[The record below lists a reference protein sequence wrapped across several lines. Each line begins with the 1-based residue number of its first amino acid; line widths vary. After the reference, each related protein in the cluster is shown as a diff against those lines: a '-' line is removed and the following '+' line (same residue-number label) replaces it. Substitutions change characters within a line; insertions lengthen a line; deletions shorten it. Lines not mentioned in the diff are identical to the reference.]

1 MDMAKASSSFESH
14 ALALL
19 RIVAGFTFTLHGAQK
34 FGALGG
40 LGGHAAAAYSML
52 WFAGV
57 LEIIGGPL
65 IMLGL
70 FTRPVAFILCGEM
83 AVAYFTVHIHMGP
96 WLYPTAEHGRNHSAL
111 LLLLFVSG
119 DGRRGTVQPGWH
131 DATEDLAA
139 RSYPRKR
146 RTVSES
152 TLRSP
157 AGAPAAPAAPL
168 AAG

>member
-1 MDMAKASSSFESH
+1 MDMATAPSSFHSH

-52 WFAGV
+52 WFAGI

-65 IMLGL
+65 IILGL

-83 AVAYFTVHIHMGP
+83 AVGVLHRAHPHGP
-96 WLYPTAEHGRNHSAL
+96 LGFSAAQWRRDHGAV
-111 LLLLFVSG
+111 LLLLFVPG
-119 DGRRGTVQPGWH
+119 DRRRGTVSAWI
-131 DATEDLAA
+131 
-139 RSYPRKR
+139 
-146 RTVSES
+146 
-152 TLRSP
+152 
-157 AGAPAAPAAPL
+157 GAMRHKT
-168 AAG
+168 